1 MTLTLITHF
10 TEESYM
16 ILSDF
21 LEPLRHERVCRVPY
35 GRVEDSQRYAVD
47 NLPYHFTVTSSKE
60 SLDKVMFQMND
71 FEFKPFTVTIEGL
84 DIMRGR
90 SNSLVLYFKIRPS
103 KEMVNLQLR
112 LYNLWR
118 NQYYLPQNSIIHMTL
133 CISKDHDKIF
143 RLKKAIESTFQP
155 FELEIT
161 NLGLYEIWS
170 GQLQHVYPPRE

>member
-1 MTLTLITHF
+1 MGLTLITHF
-10 TEESYM
+10 SEEGYRTISN
-16 ILSDF
+16 ILK
-21 LEPLRHERVCRVPY
+21 PLQHECICRVPY
-35 GRVEDSQRYAVD
+35 GRVEDSQRHDVD

-60 SLDKVMFQMND
+60 PLNKVMSQMND

-90 SNSLVLYFKIRPS
+90 NDSLVLYFKIRPS
-103 KEMVNLQLR
+103 KEMANLQLR
-112 LYNLWR
+112 LYELWR
-118 NQYYLPQNSIIHMTL
+118 NQNYLPQNDIIHMTL

-161 NLGLYEIWS
+161 NLGLYEIWP